1 MSEPQPRTRNNR
13 AIEINDKLLFSF
25 IEHNWPNEA
34 PTVFEIAG
42 RLDRHV
48 GNMYAQIKRLENRGW
63 VDRVLA
69 EGERRERVRIIA
81 RPSEPPQP
89 VQAEKSFSKHQVALV
104 ERQERK
110 SARSEQ
116 RERRREGILR
126 LRNEYRMTLKEIGQA
141 LGLSTE
147 RVRQIAGPTKIK
159 RASKAKRYQKKTD
172 GEKFYERFWANID
185 VRGKD
190 ECWLWRGLKYPSGY
204 GRVRH
209 KNKESYVHRVMYQV
223 KSGEEIAAGMV
234 VMHTC
239 DNPGCVNPNHLRL
252 GTPADNM
259 HDRDAKGRHRAPS
272 ATREMGRKRDTEL
285 ATLIAKT
292 YRGEPATIA
301 QLAELAGCSNT
312 GMYFK
317 VRRLEQRGLVRYER
331 HPGGGVP
338 GLVYARP
345 A

>member
-1 MSEPQPRTRNNR
+1 MITRNNR

-63 VDRVLA
+63 VDRILV

-89 VQAEKSFSKHQVALV
+89 AQAEKYFSKHQVALV

-110 SARSEQ
+110 SAQCVQ
-116 RERRREGILR
+116 REHRREGILR
-126 LRNEYRMTLKEIGQA
+126 LRNEYRMTLDEIGQA
-141 LGLSTE
+141 LGISRQRVQKIIGSSKIE
-147 RVRQIAGPTKIK
+147 RP
-159 RASKAKRYQKKTD
+159 KAKKKKLTE
-172 GEKFYERFWANID
+172 GEKFYRRFWGNID
-185 VRGKD
+185 VRGKY
-190 ECWLWRGLKYPSGY
+190 ECWEWTAGKAGVGY
-204 GRVRH
+204 GRFRLGR
-209 KNKESYVHRVMYQV
+209 KSLYAHRVMYEI
-223 KSGEEIAAGMV
+223 KSGEKIPPGMV

-239 DNPGCVNPNHLRL
+239 DNPGCVSPEHLVLGTTAENMRDRDTKGRNGKVRQADARDKNFLRILQETEVDGLTVRELAERL
-252 GTPADNM
+252 GN
-259 HDRDAKGRHRAPS
+259 RYY
-272 ATREMGRKRDTEL
+272 ATYSR
-285 ATLIAKT
+285 
-292 YRGEPATIA
+292 
-301 QLAELAGCSNT
+301 
-312 GMYFK
+312 
-317 VRRLEQRGLVRYER
+317 VRRLQSRGLIRVER
-331 HPGGGVP
+331 NNSLRGCP